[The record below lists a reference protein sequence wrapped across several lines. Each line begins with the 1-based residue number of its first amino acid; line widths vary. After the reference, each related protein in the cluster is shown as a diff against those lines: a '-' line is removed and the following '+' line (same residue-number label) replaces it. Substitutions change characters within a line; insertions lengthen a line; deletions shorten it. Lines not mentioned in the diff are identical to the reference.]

1 MDSTEKS
8 PEALRRSTRIRAQI
22 LLRITSLDPATPFS
36 ETGHTLVLNTQGC
49 GVRLSCPL
57 QPGTAVSLD
66 DLPSGKSVPA
76 RVANCVPLG
85 TGGQWWMV
93 GIALTSPAMSG
104 AFIPLPPT
112 GVRKPPPPQPLRP
125 LPLPARPRA
134 ANGPSTNSPVA
145 ENSTPAKDKLKC
157 PCGRGRPARE
167 DSEHSSPGPRTQC
180 ESDSLV
186 HLAE

>member
-93 GIALTSPAMSG
+93 GIALDQPGNVWGIHPAPADWGSEAPAASAAAAAPSASPAKSG
-104 AFIPLPPT
+104 EWPFH
-112 GVRKPPPPQPLRP
+112 QF
-125 LPLPARPRA
+125 
-134 ANGPSTNSPVA
+134 SS
-145 ENSTPAKDKLKC
+145 
-157 PCGRGRPARE
+157 RGE
-167 DSEHSSPGPRTQC
+167 FHPGKR
-180 ESDSLV
+180 
-186 HLAE
+186 

>member
-57 QPGTAVSLD
+57 QPGIAVSLD
-66 DLPSGKSVPA
+66 DLPGGKNVPA
-76 RVANCVPLG
+76 RIANCVPLG

-93 GIALTSPAMSG
+93 GIALDEPGNVWGIHPAPADWGSEAPTASAAAAAPSASPAKSG
-104 AFIPLPPT
+104 EWPFH
-112 GVRKPPPPQPLRP
+112 QF
-125 LPLPARPRA
+125 
-134 ANGPSTNSPVA
+134 SS
-145 ENSTPAKDKLKC
+145 
-157 PCGRGRPARE
+157 RGE
-167 DSEHSSPGPRTQC
+167 FHPGKR
-180 ESDSLV
+180 
-186 HLAE
+186 